1 MRTEFQRFL
10 DFRILRSKKSDS
22 HLEKSEGKRVET
34 AIFNNIT
41 KKKKKEGNNGIK
53 FTSMLRGSEGKASAW
68 QEKWVQFLLWEDSLE
83 KEMATHSGT
92 LALKIPR
99 MEKPGRLQSMGSQRV
114 GHD

>member
-41 KKKKKEGNNGIK
+41 KKKKKKRAI
-53 FTSMLRGSEGKASAW
+53 M
-68 QEKWVQFLLWEDSLE
+68 V
-83 KEMATHSGT
+83 
-92 LALKIPR
+92 
-99 MEKPGRLQSMGSQRV
+99 
-114 GHD
+114 